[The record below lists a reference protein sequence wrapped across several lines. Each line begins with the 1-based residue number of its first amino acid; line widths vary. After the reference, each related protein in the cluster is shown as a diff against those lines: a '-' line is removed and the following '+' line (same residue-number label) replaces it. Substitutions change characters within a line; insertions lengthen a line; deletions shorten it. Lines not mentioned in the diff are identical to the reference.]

1 MQDMSATNGIAID
14 LGNDR
19 FRDLANHAVQVAH
32 LQTWRPL
39 FVIVAALATDFL
51 ITTGTEIALLAREHH
66 HADAIVIP
74 GIVECLHHFVDGA
87 RPKSIEHPRTVDT
100 YGRHPVL
107 LGVDDIFKMLHVS
120 SPVVSTPAVHSP
132 YVSVVSWSPTRMPM
146 AGRVAR

>member
-1 MQDMSATNGIAID
+1 NGIAID

-19 FRDLANHAVQVAH
+19 FRDLADHAVQVAH

-107 LGVDDIFKMLHVS
+107 LGVDDIFKMLHVP
-120 SPVVSTPAVHSP
+120 SPVVSTPAATPLICPLSP
-132 YVSVVSWSPTRMPM
+132 GLPHVCLWRGASHDRDRRSHH
-146 AGRVAR
+146 